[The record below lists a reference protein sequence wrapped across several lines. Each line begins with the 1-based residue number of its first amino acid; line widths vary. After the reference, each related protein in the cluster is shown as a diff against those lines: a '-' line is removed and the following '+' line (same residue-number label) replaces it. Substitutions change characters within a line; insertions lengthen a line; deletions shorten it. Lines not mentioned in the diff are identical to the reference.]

1 MRVAA
6 LQSEIVWEDREANFE
21 RLRPWIRS
29 AAVAGARL
37 LALPETY
44 AVGFSMATERI
55 AEPWEGPS
63 VAFLREEA
71 ERHGIWLAGSVPEL
85 PPDAGEEDRPAN
97 TLVLAS
103 PGGELHRYRKIHP
116 FTYAGEHEAFQAGD
130 SHLTVEVEGLR
141 LTLFVCYDLRFANEF
156 WVAAPQTDAYLVIAN
171 WPEARRHHWQTL
183 LVARAIENQAYVIG
197 VNRVGQGNK
206 LVYAGDSRIVDP
218 RGEILAA
225 AAKNETLLI
234 AEVDPEEVAATRREF
249 PFLQDRREIGPTHP
263 IAPDARILAG

>member
-6 LQSEIVWEDREANFE
+6 LQSDIAWEDREANFA
-21 RLRPWIRS
+21 RLRPWIAS
-29 AAVAGARL
+29 AAAAGARL

-44 AVGFSMATERI
+44 SVGFSMATERI
-55 AEPWEGPS
+55 AERWDGPS
-63 VAFLREEA
+63 VAFLHDEA
-71 ERHGIWLAGSVPEL
+71 RRHGLWLAGSVPEL
-85 PPDAGEEDRPAN
+85 PPGAGDDAKPAN
-97 TLVLAS
+97 TLVLAA
-103 PGGELHRYRKIHP
+103 PDGALHRYRKIHP
-116 FTYAGEHEAFQAGD
+116 FTCAGEHEAFQAGEE
-130 SHLTVEVEGLR
+130 HHTVDVEGLR

-156 WVAAPQTDAYLVIAN
+156 WATASATDAYLVIAN

-225 AAKNETLLI
+225 AAGKETMLL
-234 AEVDPEEVAATRREF
+234 AEVDPAEVAAVRREF
-249 PFLQDRREIGPTHP
+249 PFLQDRREIAPAHP
-263 IAPDARILAG
+263 IAEDARILAG

>member
-6 LQSEIVWEDREANFE
+6 LQSEIVWEDREANFA
-21 RLRPWIRS
+21 RLRPWIAR
-29 AAVAGARL
+29 AAATGARL

-44 AVGFSMATERI
+44 SVGFSMATERI

-63 VAFLREEA
+63 VAFLQEEA
-71 ERHGIWLAGSVPEL
+71 RRHGIWLAGSVPEL
-85 PPDAGEEDRPAN
+85 AKGAGAGAKPAN
-97 TLVLAS
+97 TLVLAA
-103 PGGELHRYRKIHP
+103 PDGALHRYRKIHP

-130 SHLTVEVEGLR
+130 SHLTVDIEGLR
-141 LTLFVCYDLRFANEF
+141 TTLFVCYDLRFANEF
-156 WVAAPQTDAYLVIAN
+156 WATAAQTDAYLLIAN

-206 LVYAGDSRIVDP
+206 LSYAGDSRIVDP

-225 AAKNETLLI
+225 AAKAETLLI
-234 AEVDPEEVAATRREF
+234 AEVDPAEVAATRREF
-249 PFLQDRREIGPTHP
+249 PFLQDRRE
-263 IAPDARILAG
+263 L

>member
-6 LQSEIVWEDREANFE
+6 LQSEIVWEDREANFA
-21 RLRPWIRS
+21 RLRPWIER
-29 AAVAGARL
+29 AAATGARL

-44 AVGFSMATERI
+44 SVGFSMATDRI

-63 VAFLREEA
+63 VAFLQQEA
-71 ERHGIWLAGSVPEL
+71 QRHGIWLAGSVPEL
-85 PPDAGEEDRPAN
+85 QKEAGSGAKPAN
-97 TLVLAS
+97 TLVLAA
-103 PGGELHRYRKIHP
+103 PDGVIHRYRKIHP

-130 SHLTVEVEGLR
+130 SHLTVDIEGLR
-141 LTLFVCYDLRFANEF
+141 TTLFVCYDLRFANEF
-156 WVAAPQTDAYLVIAN
+156 WATAAQTDAYLLIAN

-206 LVYAGDSRIVDP
+206 LSYAGDSRIVDP

-225 AAKNETLLI
+225 AAKAETLLI
-234 AEVDPEEVAATRREF
+234 AEVDPAEVAATRREF
-249 PFLQDRREIGPTHP
+249 PFLQDRRE
-263 IAPDARILAG
+263 L

>member
-6 LQSEIVWEDREANFE
+6 LQSEIVWEDREANFT
-21 RLRPWIRS
+21 RLRPWIAR
-29 AAVAGARL
+29 AAATGARL

-44 AVGFSMATERI
+44 SVGFSMATERI

-63 VAFLREEA
+63 VAFLQEEA
-71 ERHGIWLAGSVPEL
+71 RRHEMWLAGSVPEL
-85 PPDAGEEDRPAN
+85 AKDAGAGAKPAN
-97 TLVLAS
+97 TLVLAA
-103 PGGELHRYRKIHP
+103 PDGALHRYRKIHP
-116 FTYAGEHEAFQAGD
+116 FTYAGEHEAFEAGD
-130 SHLTVEVEGLR
+130 SHLTVDIEGLR
-141 LTLFVCYDLRFANEF
+141 TTLFVCYDLRFANEF
-156 WVAAPQTDAYLVIAN
+156 WATAAQTDAYLLIAN

-206 LVYAGDSRIVDP
+206 LSYAGDSRIVDP

-225 AAKNETLLI
+225 AAKKETLLL

-249 PFLQDRREIGPTHP
+249 PFLQDRRE
-263 IAPDARILAG
+263 L

>member
-6 LQSEIVWEDREANFE
+6 LQSEIVWEDREANFA
-21 RLRPWIRS
+21 RLRPWIER
-29 AAVAGARL
+29 AAATGARL

-44 AVGFSMATERI
+44 SVGFSMATERI

-63 VAFLREEA
+63 VVFLQEEA
-71 ERHGIWLAGSVPEL
+71 RRHEMWLAGSVPEL
-85 PPDAGEEDRPAN
+85 AKDAGAGTKPAN
-97 TLVLAS
+97 TLVLAA
-103 PGGELHRYRKIHP
+103 PDGALHRYRKIHP

-130 SHLTVEVEGLR
+130 SHLTVDIEGLR
-141 LTLFVCYDLRFANEF
+141 TTLFVCYDLRFANEF
-156 WVAAPQTDAYLVIAN
+156 WATAARTDAYLLIAN

-206 LVYAGDSRIVDP
+206 LSYAGDSRIVDP

-225 AAKNETLLI
+225 AAKAETLLI
-234 AEVDPEEVAATRREF
+234 AEVDPAEVAATRREF
-249 PFLQDRREIGPTHP
+249 PFLQDRRE
-263 IAPDARILAG
+263 L

>member
-6 LQSEIVWEDREANFE
+6 LQSEIVWEDREANFA
-21 RLRPWIRS
+21 RLRPWIER
-29 AAVAGARL
+29 AAATGARL

-44 AVGFSMATERI
+44 SVGFSMATDRI
-55 AEPWEGPS
+55 SEPWEGPS
-63 VAFLREEA
+63 VAFLHEEA
-71 ERHGIWLAGSVPEL
+71 QRHGLWLAGSVPEL
-85 PPDAGEEDRPAN
+85 PKDGSEGSKPAN
-97 TLVLAS
+97 TLVLAA
-103 PGGELHRYRKIHP
+103 PDGTIHRYRKIHP

-130 SHLTVEVEGLR
+130 SHLTVDIEGLR
-141 LTLFVCYDLRFANEF
+141 TTLFVCYDLRFANEF
-156 WVAAPQTDAYLVIAN
+156 WATAAETDAYLLIAN

-206 LVYAGDSRIVDP
+206 LAYVGDSRIVDP

-225 AAKNETLLI
+225 AAKKETLLL

-249 PFLQDRREIGPTHP
+249 PFLQDRRE
-263 IAPDARILAG
+263 L

>member
-6 LQSEIVWEDREANFE
+6 LQSEIVWEDREANFA
-21 RLRPWIRS
+21 RLRPWIER
-29 AAVAGARL
+29 AAATGARL

-44 AVGFSMATERI
+44 SVGFSMATDRI

-63 VAFLREEA
+63 VAFLQEEA
-71 ERHGIWLAGSVPEL
+71 RRHGIWLAGSVPEL
-85 PPDAGEEDRPAN
+85 AKGAGAGAKPAN
-97 TLVLAS
+97 TLVLAA
-103 PGGELHRYRKIHP
+103 PDGALHRYRKIHP

-130 SHLTVEVEGLR
+130 SHLTVDIEGLR
-141 LTLFVCYDLRFANEF
+141 TTLFVCYDLRFANEF
-156 WVAAPQTDAYLVIAN
+156 WATAAQTDAYLLIAN

-206 LVYAGDSRIVDP
+206 LSYAGDSRIVDP

-225 AAKNETLLI
+225 AAKAETLLI
-234 AEVDPEEVAATRREF
+234 AEVDPAEVAATRREF
-249 PFLQDRREIGPTHP
+249 PFLQDRRE
-263 IAPDARILAG
+263 L

>member
-1 MRVAA
+1 MRVAV
-6 LQSEIVWEDREANFE
+6 LQSDIVWEDREANFA
-21 RLRPWIRS
+21 RLRPWIAG
-29 AAVAGARL
+29 AAASGARL

-63 VAFLREEA
+63 VAFLHEEA
-71 ERHGIWLAGSVPEL
+71 RRHGLWLAGSVPEL
-85 PPDAGEEDRPAN
+85 PPDAKAGDKPAN

-116 FTYAGEHEAFQAGD
+116 FTYAGEHQSFAAGE

-156 WVAAPQTDAYLVIAN
+156 WVAAPGTDAYLVIAN
-171 WPEARRHHWQTL
+171 WPETRRHHWQTL
-183 LVARAIENQAYVIG
+183 LLARAIENQAYVIG

-206 LVYAGDSRIVDP
+206 LAYAGDSRIINP

-225 AAKNETLLI
+225 AAKSETMLL
-234 AEVDPEEVAATRREF
+234 AEVDPAEVATTRREF
-249 PFLQDRREIGPTHP
+249 PFLQDRRE
-263 IAPDARILAG
+263 L